1 MKTFLKKLDGPEA
14 EPQQFTEHEFIDNNA
29 SKKVNSNLKWKLTL
43 LITLAVTLC
52 AFLMTACND
61 EPEFCSNCSSPYPTS
76 PPAPA
81 PDATP
86 ISIRSIYP
94 TDGEPGSTVNIILEN
109 FTDSNVDNHVAFGST
124 FAEII
129 HARYGM
135 ITVRVPMDLPNGD
148 YKITVRSHG
157 QIATA
162 PSEFKV
168 TKVTK

>member
-1 MKTFLKKLDGPEA
+1 
-14 EPQQFTEHEFIDNNA
+14 
-29 SKKVNSNLKWKLTL
+29 
-43 LITLAVTLC
+43 
-52 AFLMTACND
+52 MTACD
-61 EPEFCSNCSSPYPTS
+61 DDPEFCSNCSRPYPTS
-76 PPAPA
+76 TPVTA
-81 PDATP
+81 PDATSA

-94 TDGEPGSTVNIILEN
+94 TDGVPGSTVNIILEN

-135 ITVRVPMDLPNGD
+135 INVRVPMDLPNGD

-157 QIATA
+157 QIAIA

-168 TKVTK
+168 TKATKWDLIWML